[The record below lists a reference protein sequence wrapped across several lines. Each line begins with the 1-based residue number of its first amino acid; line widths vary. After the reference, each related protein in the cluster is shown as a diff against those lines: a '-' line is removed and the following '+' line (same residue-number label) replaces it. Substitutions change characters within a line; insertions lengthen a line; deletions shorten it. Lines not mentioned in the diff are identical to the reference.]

1 MADWYALGELKPPF
15 MVQAALDARRFGY
28 DSPTLRQLA
37 ELTHEE
43 VDAQAREL
51 FPAAMAEIGVEIR
64 TPAAIRRERALGH
77 ARDLVNGT
85 PSPDLAVLFI
95 VSDLPDRQDFAALAN
110 EWKTFRSQWRERAQA
125 AARALIEE
133 FGEPPSE

>member
-15 MVQAALDARRFGY
+15 MVQAALDAQRFGY

-43 VDAQAREL
+43 AAAQAGEL
-51 FPAAMAEIGVEIR
+51 FPTAMAEIGVELR

-95 VSDLPDRQDFAALAN
+95 VSDLPDRADFAALAT
-110 EWKTFRSQWRERAQA
+110 EWKTFRASWRERAQA
-125 AARALIEE
+125 AARKLIAESDEE
-133 FGEPPSE
+133 PTS